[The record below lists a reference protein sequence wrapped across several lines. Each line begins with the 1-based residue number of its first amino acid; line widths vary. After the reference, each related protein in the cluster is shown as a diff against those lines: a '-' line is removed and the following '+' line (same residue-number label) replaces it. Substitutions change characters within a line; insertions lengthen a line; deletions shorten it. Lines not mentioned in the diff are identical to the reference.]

1 MKVVAVS
8 QRVDVFSDRNESRD
22 ALDQKLVNFLLSI
35 DCLAVPVPNGY
46 GRIADDINGASDV
59 FTAWIDLV
67 KPDAILLSGGNDIG
81 QYNERDLTETWLV
94 EYALKYKLPLLGICH
109 GMQMM
114 AHLAGSVLSDVSG
127 HVATRHVITGEISAK
142 VNSYHNL
149 GLKSTPD
156 GYKVLAS
163 DEGGVIEAIRH
174 LHLPWEGWMWHPE
187 REAPFVDAD
196 MNRARA
202 LFDA

>member
-1 MKVVAVS
+1 M
-8 QRVDVFSDRNESRD
+8 
-22 ALDQKLVNFLLSI
+22 I
-35 DCLAVPVPNGY
+35 
-46 GRIADDINGASDV
+46 
-59 FTAWIDLV
+59 

-94 EYALKYKLPLLGICH
+94 EYALKYKLPLLGICR

-114 AHLAGSVLSDVSG
+114 AHLAGSVLSNVFG
-127 HVATRHVITGEISAK
+127 HIATRHVITGEISAK
-142 VNSYHNL
+142 VNSYHNF
-149 GLKSTPD
+149 GLKSAPD
-156 GYKVLAS
+156 SYKVLAS
-163 DEGGVIEAIRH
+163 GEDGVIEAIRH

>member
-1 MKVVAVS
+1 VKVVAVS

-22 ALDQKLVNFLLSI
+22 ALDQRLVEFLLSI
-35 DCLAVPVPNGY
+35 DCLAFPVPNGY
-46 GRIADDINGASDV
+46 GRVADDIYGAADV
-59 FTAWIDLV
+59 FTAWVDLV

-81 QYNERDLTETWLV
+81 HCNERDLTETWLV
-94 EYALKYKLPLLGICH
+94 NYALKHKLPLLGICR

-114 AHLAGSVLSDVSG
+114 GYLTGSVLSDVSG
-127 HVATRHVITGEISAK
+127 HVATRHVITGEISAE

-149 GLKSTPD
+149 GFKSTPD